1 MNYIVIGRTRGKPDV
16 ELCRTQF
23 DEVVRI
29 VIPALINEYI
39 GGDVYDQ
46 IALQREGTAAELA
59 QLTQQPGEFSIDY
72 PFL

>member
-1 MNYIVIGRTRGKPDV
+1 MNYIVIGRTEGKPDV

-23 DEVVRI
+23 DEVVSI
-29 VIPALINEYI
+29 VVPALINEYL
-39 GGDVYDQ
+39 GGDTYDQ

-59 QLTQQPGEFSIDY
+59 QQPAEFSIDY